1 MSEKEIDGM
10 DWRKRRELLTLDALD
25 KLREQVRF
33 FLEWAKKEGVL

>member
-1 MSEKEIDGM
+1 M